1 MAPASFF
8 ALLRTRL
15 NLLGLLL
22 VIPAFGLVLY
32 GNLEQRRIEKARVRE
47 GVAAISQLA
56 AANEENF
63 IKHSRQLLATLA
75 QFPFLVL
82 ATNRPFC
89 ETHFSNLR
97 LLAPDY
103 LAFGLIETDG
113 TLFCSATVTNGS
125 VNLADRSFFQRVIQT
140 KLFSIGDFQVDQVT
154 GQPALNFGYPVLD
167 ERGTLKRVLFAS
179 LKLSLLSEAAG
190 HVGLP
195 SGAALTVVDRR
206 GNVLARYP
214 EAEKWVGKSLS
225 GVPFVQRILSQPK
238 GTFELAGL
246 DGVPRLHSMT
256 AISDGQSP
264 ALFVSVGIPLNVSFT
279 QANQALVRNTIVLG
293 LVAVLLLLGARFYG
307 QRFLLRPIHALV
319 AAANRLA
326 EGDLSA
332 RTGGIQGGAELVQLG
347 SAFDEMA
354 ERLQQRQT
362 QIKQADEQIRR
373 LNEDLERR
381 VKERTAQLE
390 AANAELEAFTY
401 SVSHDLRAPLRHID
415 GFANMLEK
423 HAADALDEKA
433 RRYLNTISESA
444 KRMGTLIDDLLVFS
458 RVGRMEMRKK
468 TVDLEKLIQETIHGL
483 EQDVRRRNIVWKN
496 SRLPKVEGDPAMLR
510 QVLVNLLSNAVKYTR
525 PRDAAEIDT
534 GCSSETTEE
543 AVVFVRDN
551 GVGFDMRYANKLFGV
566 FQRLHRADEFE
577 GTGIGLANVRRI
589 VVRHGGRVWAESKP
603 GEGATFY
610 FSLPKAAQK

>member
-8 ALLRTRL
+8 ALLCTRL

-63 IKHSRQLLATLA
+63 IKNSRQLLATLA

-195 SGAALTVVDRR
+195 SGGALTVVDRR

-225 GVPFVQRILSQPK
+225 GRSEEH
-238 GTFELAGL
+238 TSELQS
-246 DGVPRLHSMT
+246 RLH
-256 AISDGQSP
+256 
-264 ALFVSVGIPLNVSFT
+264 
-279 QANQALVRNTIVLG
+279 LVCR
-293 LVAVLLLLGARFYG
+293 LLLEKKKNVNGHDA
-307 QRFLLRPIHALV
+307 
-319 AAANRLA
+319 
-326 EGDLSA
+326 
-332 RTGGIQGGAELVQLG
+332 
-347 SAFDEMA
+347 
-354 ERLQQRQT
+354 
-362 QIKQADEQIRR
+362 
-373 LNEDLERR
+373 
-381 VKERTAQLE
+381 
-390 AANAELEAFTY
+390 
-401 SVSHDLRAPLRHID
+401 VSD
-415 GFANMLEK
+415 
-423 HAADALDEKA
+423 
-433 RRYLNTISESA
+433 
-444 KRMGTLIDDLLVFS
+444 
-458 RVGRMEMRKK
+458 
-468 TVDLEKLIQETIHGL
+468 
-483 EQDVRRRNIVWKN
+483 
-496 SRLPKVEGDPAMLR
+496 
-510 QVLVNLLSNAVKYTR
+510 
-525 PRDAAEIDT
+525 
-534 GCSSETTEE
+534 
-543 AVVFVRDN
+543 
-551 GVGFDMRYANKLFGV
+551 
-566 FQRLHRADEFE
+566 
-577 GTGIGLANVRRI
+577 
-589 VVRHGGRVWAESKP
+589 
-603 GEGATFY
+603 
-610 FSLPKAAQK
+610 